1 MLIAVVKLGCAAPDI
16 YPSGFGDD
24 ILKIFSREHRIELY
38 QEQLKDMEAL
48 AVENDKAFARGDITK
63 IQYLVRL
70 DMIQAT
76 KDELKKFKNNFLKE
90 ENKDK
95 RSLEELN
102 SKD

>member
-1 MLIAVVKLGCAAPDI
+1 
-16 YPSGFGDD
+16 
-24 ILKIFSREHRIELY
+24 
-38 QEQLKDMEAL
+38 
-48 AVENDKAFARGDITK
+48 KAFARGDITK